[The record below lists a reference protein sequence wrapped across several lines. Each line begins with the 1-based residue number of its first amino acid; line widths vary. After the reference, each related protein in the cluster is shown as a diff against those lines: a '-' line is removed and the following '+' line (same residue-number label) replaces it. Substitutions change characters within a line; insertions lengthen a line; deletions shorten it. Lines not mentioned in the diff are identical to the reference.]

1 MKFRALL
8 IPAVA
13 LAVVVFGTASCG
25 DDKKS
30 DNTTADTAAED
41 TTADSTADTTADTTA
56 VDPLAERV
64 ATAQEIA
71 GSYVGT
77 WVNTTFGSTGTIS
90 ALVGVDAATAVLT
103 ISLDI
108 GGTAFGGPDPAPLVS
123 NIDLNG
129 EGPFAGSDP
138 LFGDFTIEYSAGHLI
153 FTAPAVPGLGGKTMI
168 VEGDFADGTFSG
180 TYTIPTLADGT
191 FETARD

>member
-8 IPAVA
+8 IPVVA
-13 LAVVVFGTASCG
+13 LVLASCG

-30 DNTTADTAAED
+30 DNTTADTASEN
-41 TTADSTADTTADTTA
+41 TTANTTAATTVDTVA
-56 VDPLAERV
+56 DPLAARV
-64 ATAQEIA
+64 ATAQEISGA
-71 GSYVGT
+71 YTGT
-77 WVNTTFGSTGTIS
+77 WTNTTFGSTGTIS
-90 ALVGVDAATAVLT
+90 ALVGVDATTAVLT

-108 GGTAFGGPDPAPLVS
+108 GGTAFGAPDPAPLIS

-129 EGPFAGSDP
+129 EGPFAGTDP

-153 FTAPAVPGLGGKTMI
+153 FTAPAVPNLGGKTMI

-191 FETARD
+191 FETTRD